1 MRPRIT
7 IFCLLL
13 TAVSASA
20 QINAAIAMPPD
31 RAQDSY
37 QIYSML
43 LPGEP
48 FNQMPSNLTGRW
60 AIAQVTVN
68 YEDMNP
74 RLEPL
79 AQLKAP
85 PGNEKIFHEA
95 EHDYQTNKYIR
106 VKLTSEPL
114 RVNHSFTLLEPPAVD
129 ELREAKSSAIADSSI
144 RSKWAAYPGITFFS
158 EVYFNPKRTAALVY
172 MNNWCSSLCAS
183 GTWVYLEK
191 QNGSW
196 VRRSGIIVPGA

>member
-1 MRPRIT
+1 
-7 IFCLLL
+7 
-13 TAVSASA
+13 
-20 QINAAIAMPPD
+20 MPSD

-48 FNQMPSNLTGRW
+48 FAQMSAQQTQRW
-60 AIAQVTVN
+60 AIAKITIN

-74 RLEPL
+74 RIEPE

-85 PGNEKIFHEA
+85 PESLRAWRETV
-95 EHDYQTNKYIR
+95 HDYQVNKYIR
-106 VKLTSEPL
+106 VQLTNEPI
-114 RVNHSFTLLEPPAVD
+114 RVNHSFTLLYPPEVS
-129 ELREAKSSAIADSSI
+129 ELRQAKSSTTADMAIQT
-144 RSKWAAYPGITFFS
+144 KWAAYPGVTFFS
-158 EVYFNPKRTAALVY
+158 EVYFNPKHTSALVY
-172 MNNWCSSLCAS
+172 MNNWCASLCQA

-196 VRRSGIIVPGA
+196 VRRSGIAVPGA